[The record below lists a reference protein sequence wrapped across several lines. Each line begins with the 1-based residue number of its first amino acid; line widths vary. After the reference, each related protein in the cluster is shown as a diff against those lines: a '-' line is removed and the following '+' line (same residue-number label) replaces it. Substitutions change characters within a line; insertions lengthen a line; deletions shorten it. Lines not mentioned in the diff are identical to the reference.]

1 MSKSPRRRCGP
12 LAPLPALPDL
22 SLTLGPALYLLGEPG
37 PSAPPSRRPHPP
49 SAWHAIPPPAK
60 FVLRDPVP
68 RCPLPTRARGT
79 QTAAQSP
86 KSPSPGRWQS
96 SWCKCRV
103 NLTTVPSG
111 ETGQDSLTPNLAI
124 WSPLA
129 PALTSLPVPAAQE
142 KAAGHTPL
150 PSTAPTSP
158 LPLGQSGSKDLLLSK
173 SRV

>member
-12 LAPLPALPDL
+12 LAPLLALPDL
-22 SLTLGPALYLLGEPG
+22 SRMHQLSTFWESRALPHLPAAAPTL
-37 PSAPPSRRPHPP
+37 
-49 SAWHAIPPPAK
+49 
-60 FVLRDPVP
+60 
-68 RCPLPTRARGT
+68 PLPGM
-79 QTAAQSP
+79 
-86 KSPSPGRWQS
+86 PSLHQPNSFFEIRFPDVLFQPGHGGHRQPLSHRSRLPQGRWQS

-103 NLTTVPSG
+103 NLITVPSG

-142 KAAGHTPL
+142 KATGHTPL
-150 PSTAPTSP
+150 PSTAPTAP
-158 LPLGQSGSKDLLLSK
+158 LSLGQSGSKDLLLSK